1 MKYHFQNR
9 DPQLIYKLLASTIVP
24 RPIAWVTTVDQMGIS
39 NAAPFSF
46 FNMMGSEPPIVAL
59 GIQHSADGG
68 AKDTLRNIRE
78 QKIFG
83 INLVNR
89 EDAELMNL
97 TSRDY
102 DASADELKEH
112 QIEVIVGDLLPIPLI
127 ATSPVKMECRLYQEI
142 PTGENQAVIL
152 GEVVMLHLIDEA
164 LIDADAGYVD
174 ATKLNLVAR
183 MHGRGWYSEPDNL
196 FEMLRPD
203 SETR

>member
-59 GIQHSADGG
+59 GIQHSADGS

-89 EDAELMNL
+89 DDAELMNL

-102 DASADELKEH
+102 DVSVDELKEH
-112 QIEVIVGDLLPIPLI
+112 QIEVIAGDLLPIPLI
-127 ATSPVKMECRLYQEI
+127 ASSPVKMECRLYQEI

-174 ATKLNLVAR
+174 ATKLNLIAR
-183 MHGRGWYSEPDNL
+183 MHGRGWYSEQDNL

-203 SETR
+203 SERR

>member
-59 GIQHSADGG
+59 GIQHSADGS

-89 EDAELMNL
+89 DDAELMNL

-102 DASADELKEH
+102 DASVDELKEH
-112 QIEVIVGDLLPIPLI
+112 QIEVIAGDLLPIPLI
-127 ATSPVKMECRLYQEI
+127 ASSPVKMEYRLYQEI